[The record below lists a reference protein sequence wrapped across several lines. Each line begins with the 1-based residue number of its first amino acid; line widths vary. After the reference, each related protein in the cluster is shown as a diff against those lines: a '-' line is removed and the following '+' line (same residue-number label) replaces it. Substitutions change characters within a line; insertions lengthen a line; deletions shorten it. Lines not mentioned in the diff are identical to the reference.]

1 MFTLFELWYIINIV
15 FKEVVMEYIG
25 YAWLGT
31 VIACV
36 IIEAMTVSLTSIWFA
51 IGAIA
56 AWLIY
61 LTGLGLEVQIV
72 IFLLVSILCLIFT
85 RPIAMEKLKVGRV
98 NAESLIGQ
106 SCKVESTIDNINNTG
121 TVNVRGQI
129 WTARSA
135 DDRVIEK
142 DEIVEIKEIIGVK
155 LIVQKK

>member
-1 MFTLFELWYIINIV
+1 
-15 FKEVVMEYIG
+15 MEYLG

-31 VIACV
+31 VVACV
-36 IIEAMTVSLTSIWFA
+36 IIEAMTVNLTTIWFA
-51 IGAIA
+51 IGAVA

-72 IFLLVSILCLIFT
+72 VFLLVSIVCLIFT
-85 RPIAMEKLKVGRV
+85 RPIAVEKLKVGRFKT
-98 NAESLIGQ
+98 NADSLIGQ

-121 TVNVRGQI
+121 TVNVKGQM

-135 DDRVIEK
+135 DDQIIEK
-142 DEIVEIKEIIGVK
+142 DEIVIIKEIIGVK

>member
-1 MFTLFELWYIINIV
+1 
-15 FKEVVMEYIG
+15 MEYIG

-31 VIACV
+31 VVACV

-98 NAESLIGQ
+98 KTNAESLIGQ

>member
-1 MFTLFELWYIINIV
+1 
-15 FKEVVMEYIG
+15 MEYLG

-31 VIACV
+31 VVACV
-36 IIEAMTVSLTSIWFA
+36 IIEAMTVNLTTIWFA
-51 IGAIA
+51 IGAVA

-72 IFLLVSILCLIFT
+72 VFLLVSIVCLIFT
-85 RPIAMEKLKVGRV
+85 RPIAVEKLKVGRFKT
-98 NAESLIGQ
+98 NADSLIGQ

-121 TVNVRGQI
+121 TVNVKGQM

-135 DDRVIEK
+135 DDQVIEK
-142 DEIVEIKEIIGVK
+142 DEIVIIKEIIGVK

>member
-1 MFTLFELWYIINIV
+1 
-15 FKEVVMEYIG
+15 MEYIG

-31 VIACV
+31 VVACV

-61 LTGLGLEVQIV
+61 LMGLRLEVQIV
-72 IFLLVSILCLIFT
+72 VFLLVSTLCLIFT

-98 NAESLIGQ
+98 KTNADSLIGQ
-106 SCKVESTIDNINNTG
+106 FYKVESTIDNINNTG
-121 TVNVRGQI
+121 TVNVKGQM

-135 DDRVIEK
+135 DGQVIEK
-142 DEIVEIKEIIGVK
+142 GEIVIIRKIVGVK
-155 LIVQKK
+155 LIVDKK